1 MRIPWAFVFARKA
14 LVGGLVAAALFPTSA
29 AARIPDYVRLPP
41 KEPPARFGM
50 PLKGLNYWDYG
61 MRWGRMHRGTD
72 IAVLGGHDVIRAP
85 LAGKVTHVG
94 WLNNY
99 SGYGFVV
106 KIRHDHGLVTMYA
119 HLDSSSVRPGEWVGK
134 GQVLGHA
141 GCTGSCTGEHLH
153 FEVTFHGE
161 LRNPRDFIGKRF
173 PPLN

>member
-1 MRIPWAFVFARKA
+1 M
-14 LVGGLVAAALFPTSA
+14 
-29 AARIPDYVRLPP
+29 
-41 KEPPARFGM
+41 RFGM
-50 PLKGLNYWDYG
+50 PLHGLNYWDYG

-85 LAGKVTHVG
+85 LPGKVTHVG

-99 SGYGFVV
+99 SGYGLMV
-106 KIRHDHGLVTMYA
+106 KVRHAYGLETMYA
-119 HLDSSSVRPGEWVGK
+119 HLERASVRRGQWVAK
-134 GQVLGHA
+134 GQILGRA

-153 FEVTFHGE
+153 FEVTFRGK